1 MFVTHWCWLN
11 TITSRTCPCDGT
23 HDTTRETENRL
34 ICFVSHIA
42 YCCPFRVVPLT
53 SYVVTCLPFISASPP
68 PNLFSLPSLT
78 VSPAPLTCS
87 PHLLPSPAPPL
98 SPLSPPG
105 APGIISLCKSFED
118 MLQTAEPELFFHL
131 TNIGA
136 PPLRVAFSW
145 IHLAF
150 VGYLEADQILLLWD
164 RVLGFG
170 SNGLFLLPILANALF
185 IFRSRALMKARNLE
199 QVRVR
204 HEGAGGGERRRAMLC
219 CSDVGGGAVGAFR
232 LWCRVHICWS
242 FTVKGD
248 SSVDEKTAS

>member
-1 MFVTHWCWLN
+1 
-11 TITSRTCPCDGT
+11 
-23 HDTTRETENRL
+23 
-34 ICFVSHIA
+34 
-42 YCCPFRVVPLT
+42 
-53 SYVVTCLPFISASPP
+53 
-68 PNLFSLPSLT
+68 
-78 VSPAPLTCS
+78 
-87 PHLLPSPAPPL
+87 
-98 SPLSPPG
+98 
-105 APGIISLCKSFED
+105 

-204 HEGAGGGERRRAMLC
+204 HEGGGGGGGEKESEAKLQRCGWVAYGPFGCGVTCTSVCHLGSYGERRLSQLTRKRHL
-219 CSDVGGGAVGAFR
+219 R
-232 LWCRVHICWS
+232 
-242 FTVKGD
+242 
-248 SSVDEKTAS
+248 